1 MALLVALLVAV
12 VGVAV
17 RPVAAQFEGL
27 SDLDMRM
34 MFGHMHMDVGAVSAD
49 GLSLEYRHYR

>member
-1 MALLVALLVAV
+1 MALLVALLV